1 MKAYILKIVGAALLS
16 AFSEYL
22 VPKEWQKYIKLLS
35 GFIIISILISP
46 FTSKNTPD
54 LFEDFRPDTEYTVEE
69 GEKLMYENLR
79 EELEK
84 KVEEDIV
91 LRVFEEFSQNVT
103 ADVTIKTDSEGK
115 IESVKRI
122 ELTGKKNDNITE
134 RLKFAYGTE
143 EVIWIE

>member
-1 MKAYILKIVGAALLS
+1 MKSYILKIVGAALLS

-46 FTSKNTPD
+46 FTSKNKPD
-54 LFEDFRPDTEYTVEE
+54 IFDDFQADTEYTVEE
-69 GEKLMYENLR
+69 GEKLMYENFR

-91 LRVFEEFSQNVT
+91 LRVFEEFSQTVT
-103 ADVTIKTDSEGK
+103 AEVTVKTDSEGK
-115 IESVKRI
+115 IESVRRI
-122 ELTGKKNDNITE
+122 ELTGEKNDKITE

-143 EVIWIE
+143 EVVWIE